1 MYFKGQELS
10 SKFCPYLQL
19 TIELILKEPQL
30 KKKKKRVWESKN
42 SPFYKI

>member
-10 SKFCPYLQL
+10 SKFCPYLQI

-30 KKKKKRVWESKN
+30 KKKKKSMREQE
-42 SPFYKI
+42 

>member
-19 TIELILKEPQL
+19 TIELILKEPQ
-30 KKKKKRVWESKN
+30 
-42 SPFYKI
+42 F